1 LAGAGHPQRR
11 NNQKSVQL
19 PIPVPE
25 QTHSGDPT
33 KMPHPSSAPELVYR
47 RYKGTSDNAAIAEV
61 MNRSWEADLVDSII
75 SVSDVA
81 AKLVPSE
88 TFDPAYDMMILEA
101 KGRVIGMC
109 EVSWGRRL
117 NNVTA
122 YMQRAHLVP
131 EWRHSGIRE
140 AMFRLNETRI
150 REIAASHGKDRT
162 KVFEVYA
169 NSEPNEW
176 KALLEENGYRPS
188 WYLFAMLRPL
198 AESIPDL
205 PLPKGVEVRPA
216 TPEQHKTIWDATGEA
231 MRDERTFTEERWN
244 DEAFARYVKSS
255 NFSPD
260 LWQIAWEGDRVAGG
274 VHNYIDEDENAELK
288 RRWGHTEEIFVRR
301 PWRRKG
307 LAHALIARSCRLLK
321 EKGMDFATLDM
332 EAENPSGALRLYE
345 SLGYKKD
352 REFIFFR
359 KPL

>member
-1 LAGAGHPQRR
+1 
-11 NNQKSVQL
+11 
-19 PIPVPE
+19 
-25 QTHSGDPT
+25 
-33 KMPHPSSAPELVYR
+33 MPRPSSVPELVYR
-47 RYKGTSDNAAIAEV
+47 RYKGPGDNEAIAEV
-61 MNRSWEADLVDSII
+61 MNRSWEADLVDSVI

-81 AKLVPSE
+81 TKLVPSE
-88 TFDPAYDMMILEA
+88 TFDPARDMMILEA

-122 YMQRAHLVP
+122 YMQRAHLQP
-131 EWRHSGIRE
+131 EWRHGGIRQS
-140 AMFRLNETRI
+140 MLQLNETRI
-150 REIAASHGKDRT
+150 REIAAAHDKDRT

-176 KALLEENGYRPS
+176 KALLEKNGYRPS
-188 WYLFAMLRPL
+188 WYLFAMLRSL

-216 TPEQHKTIWDATGEA
+216 RPEQYKIIWDATGEA

-244 DEAFARYVKSS
+244 DEAFERYAKSS

-260 LWQIAWEGDRVAGG
+260 LWQIAWEGDQVAGG
-274 VHNYIDEDENAELK
+274 VHNYIDEDENIELK

-301 PWRRKG
+301 QWRRKG

-321 EKGMDFATLDM
+321 EKGMDYATLDM

-352 REFIFFR
+352 REFVFYR
-359 KPL
+359 KTL

>member
-1 LAGAGHPQRR
+1 MGETDNPQPTNIQDGAQR
-11 NNQKSVQL
+11 
-19 PIPVPE
+19 PIPV
-25 QTHSGDPT
+25 TTKRNSGSPTKLPDPT
-33 KMPHPSSAPELVYR
+33 PVLGLIYR
-47 RYKGTSDNAAIAEV
+47 RYKGTSDNDAIAEV

-75 SVSDVA
+75 SASDVV
-81 AKLVPSE
+81 AKLAPSE

-101 KGRVIGMC
+101 KGSVIGMC

-122 YMQRAHLVP
+122 YMHRAHLLP
-131 EWRHSGIRE
+131 EWRHSGTRE
-140 AMFRLNETRI
+140 AMFRLNEARI
-150 REIAASHGKDRT
+150 QEIAASHDKHRT

-176 KALLEENGYRPS
+176 KALLEKNNYKPS
-188 WYLFAMLRPL
+188 WYLFAMLRSL
-198 AESIPDL
+198 TESVPDL

-216 TPEQHKTIWDATGEA
+216 KPEQYKTIWDATAEA

-244 DEAFARYVKSS
+244 DEAFARYAKSS
-255 NFSPD
+255 NFAPD
-260 LWQIAWEGDRVAGG
+260 LWQIAWEGDQVAGG
-274 VHNYIDEDENAELK
+274 VHNYIDKDENIELK
-288 RRWGHTEEIFVRR
+288 RKWGHTEEIFVRR

-307 LAHALIARSCRLLK
+307 LAHALIARSCMTLK
-321 EKGMDFATLDM
+321 EKGMDSATLDM

-352 REFIFFR
+352 REFIFYR

>member
-1 LAGAGHPQRR
+1 
-11 NNQKSVQL
+11 
-19 PIPVPE
+19 VPE
-25 QTHSGDPT
+25 YTRPGNQA
-33 KMPHPSSAPELVYR
+33 KKPHPSPAPGLVFR
-47 RYKGTSDNAAIAEV
+47 RYKGASDNEAIAEV

-88 TFDPAYDMMILEA
+88 TFDPSCDMMILEA
-101 KGRVIGMC
+101 KGSAIGMC

-117 NNVTA
+117 NNITA
-122 YMQRAHLVP
+122 YMQRAHLLP
-131 EWRHSGIRE
+131 EWRHGGIRE
-140 AMFRLNETRI
+140 SMFELNETRI
-150 REIAASHGKDRT
+150 REIAASHGSGRT

-176 KALLEENGYRPS
+176 KALLERNGYRPS

-198 AESIPDL
+198 TESIPDL

-216 TPEQHKTIWDATGEA
+216 KPEDYRTIWDATAEA

-244 DEAFARYVKSS
+244 GEAFERYMRSS
-255 NFSPD
+255 NFSPH
-260 LWQIAWEGDRVAGG
+260 LWQIAWEGDQVAGG
-274 VHNYIDEDENAELK
+274 VHNYIDEDENIELK

-301 PWRRKG
+301 RWRRKG
-307 LAHALIARSCRLLK
+307 LAHALIARSCKLLR
-321 EKGMDFATLDM
+321 EKGMDYATLDM

-352 REFIFFR
+352 KEFIFYR

>member
-1 LAGAGHPQRR
+1 LAH
-11 NNQKSVQL
+11 
-19 PIPVPE
+19 
-25 QTHSGDPT
+25 
-33 KMPHPSSAPELVYR
+33 R
-47 RYKGTSDNAAIAEV
+47 RYEGASDNAAIAEV
-61 MNRSWEADLVDSII
+61 MNHSWEADLVDSII
-75 SVSDVA
+75 SASDIA
-81 AKLVPSE
+81 AKLAPSE

-101 KGRVIGMC
+101 KGRVVGMC

-122 YMQRAHLVP
+122 YMQRAHLLP

-176 KALLEENGYRPS
+176 KALLEKNGYRPS

-216 TPEQHKTIWDATGEA
+216 TPEQYKTIWDATGEA

-255 NFSPD
+255 YFSPN

-321 EKGMDFATLDM
+321 EKGMDHATLDM